1 MVEKLDTEIQKIMEN
16 PEFQEK
22 LKNLGAETEFV
33 GSKELSRRVFE
44 EYNFWKSFVEK
55 TNLAVDIK

>member
-1 MVEKLDTEIQKIMEN
+1 MEN